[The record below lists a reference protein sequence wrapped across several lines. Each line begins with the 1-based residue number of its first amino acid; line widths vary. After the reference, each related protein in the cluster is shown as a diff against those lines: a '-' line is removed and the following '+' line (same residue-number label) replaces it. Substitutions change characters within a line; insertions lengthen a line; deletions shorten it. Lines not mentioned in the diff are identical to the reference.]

1 MDHLERIIAAVNTL
15 PTLPTV
21 FAAISEAMEDP
32 RTSADKL
39 AQIISTDQVSAL
51 KVLKVANSPFFGFRG
66 RIDTISEA
74 VFYLGF
80 NEIRNIV
87 FALSVINS
95 FSKTTSIPQ
104 FQPVDFW
111 AHSIAVGI
119 ATRVIGA
126 GSNAESLENYFLG
139 GILHDIG
146 KLIFFQFAK
155 KDFIAALEIAESKKI
170 SLKSAEGEIFK
181 FDHSVAGHMLAQ
193 KWKLPVSFQ
202 NVILYHHSG
211 VTAESTDNLIPSV
224 YLGNIVAK
232 MLTLG
237 RAGDDCIPKPNPQI
251 WDKLKLPAGYFS
263 KIRPRL
269 EEDFNNTVRIMLH
282 E

>member
-1 MDHLERIIAAVNTL
+1 MDHLEKIVAAVNNL

-21 FAAISEAMEDP
+21 YAAISEAMEDP

-39 AQIISTDQVSAL
+39 AQIIATDQVSAL

-87 FALSVINS
+87 FALSVINA
-95 FSKTTSIPQ
+95 FSKSNTIPQ

-119 ATRVIGA
+119 ASRMIGA
-126 GSNAESLENYFLG
+126 GSGADSLENYFLG
-139 GILHDIG
+139 GILHDVG

-155 KDFIAALEIAESKKI
+155 KDFVTALEKVEEKNI
-170 SLKSAEGEIFK
+170 SLKSAESEVFK
-181 FDHSVAGHMLAQ
+181 FDHTLAGHLLAQ

-202 NVILYHHSG
+202 NAILYHHSG
-211 VTAESTDNLIPSV
+211 ITSESTDNLIPSIYV
-224 YLGNIVAK
+224 ANIVAK
-232 MLTLG
+232 MLKLG
-237 RAGDDCIPKPNPQI
+237 KAGDDFIQKPNPLV
-251 WDKLKLPAGYFS
+251 WDKLKLPVGFFT
-263 KIRPRL
+263 KTRPRL
-269 EEDFNNTVRIMLH
+269 EEDFQNTIRIMLND
-282 E
+282 